1 MHAASDTGHQ
11 YSLKLLR
18 SLQGL
23 APKGGNNLWLKMA
36 ELEEEKAETAPFQE
50 KEVTEYR
57 VTKDDKEDH
66 EDQRNRIRVLIIVIA
81 VIVLVGVAFALGYV
95 VRLVVHRCG
104 GESGPSDN
112 MEKLIQ
118 EAAENVSSSNIQEQL
133 RYSTICWTKS
143 CCSVGKLKYH
153 CKRAVKAS
161 SGSKPDFSRA

>member
-50 KEVTEYR
+50 KEVTEYQ
-57 VTKDDKEDH
+57 VTKNDKEDH

-81 VIVLVGVAFALGYV
+81 VIVLVGVAFVLGYV

-104 GESGPSDN
+104 GKSGPSDDT
-112 MEKLIQ
+112 EKLIQ

-133 RYSTICWTKS
+133 RYVQFAGQIM
-143 CCSVGKLKYH
+143 
-153 CKRAVKAS
+153 KRKQAQVSLQSAVKAF
-161 SGSKPDFSRA
+161 SGSKHDFLRA